1 MDRDAII
8 TRARRKLAEPPTGG
22 YWSATDY
29 EDTVI
34 DGVRDFSTRVKDLKT
49 CATFTTTADT
59 VLYDVSEDS
68 LDNML
73 DISELYFF
81 TSTNDYDVL
90 KPVTRDELAARQG
103 GSLSGSGTPTCYCYE
118 DRVIEFDCKQS
129 AGLTVKIYYYKIPT
143 LTSMTAGS
151 DTPDTTEKF
160 HEALVYYVCWQF
172 AESDPGQTDKIQYF
186 KGAYL
191 EAAMR
196 FKAILDVPAST
207 YQGIIDDTV
216 M

>member
-8 TRARRKLAEPPTGG
+8 TRAKRKLAEPTADG
-22 YWSATDY
+22 YWDATDY
-29 EDTVI
+29 EATVI

-59 VLYDVSEDS
+59 VLYDVSEAS

-73 DISELYFF
+73 DIAELLFF
-81 TSTNDYDVL
+81 TTTNDYYSL
-90 KPVTRDELAARQG
+90 KPVTRDELIATQG
-103 GSLSGSGTPTCYCYE
+103 SSLSGSGTPTCYCYE
-118 DRVIEFDCKQS
+118 DRVIEFDTEHT

-151 DTPDTTEKF
+151 DVPDTSEKF

-172 AESDPGQTDKIQYF
+172 AESDPGMTDKIQYF
-186 KGAYL
+186 QRAYL

-196 FKAILDVPAST
+196 FKAILDTPAST
-207 YQGIIDDTV
+207 YQGIIDETV
-216 M
+216 I